1 MGRHRKKPQKQPSII
16 DTDLNN
22 QFSPSDQADTESDSS
37 LQSTHSHASAP
48 APTLPQKRLKPHQAQ
63 APVPDTASTVF
74 TYMASVFAA
83 AKMKKAVSKWFA
95 KNPSFQLQSTE
106 PWDTLKAQILTKI
119 STALN
124 PSIIEFTD
132 YEIMFYITRIISK
145 PGIPLT
151 TEVNY
156 SLLQQKASGKVRGD
170 PVSSTSPSFRVTL
183 LVIRRMCLVRMSVVM
198 ESQRRKLSAIQQ
210 HS

>member
-1 MGRHRKKPQKQPSII
+1 
-16 DTDLNN
+16 
-22 QFSPSDQADTESDSS
+22 
-37 LQSTHSHASAP
+37 
-48 APTLPQKRLKPHQAQ
+48 
-63 APVPDTASTVF
+63 
-74 TYMASVFAA
+74 
-83 AKMKKAVSKWFA
+83 
-95 KNPSFQLQSTE
+95 
-106 PWDTLKAQILTKI
+106 LKAQILTKI

-145 PGIPLT
+145 PGIPLA